1 VASSVSISHFNNL
14 RGSTPP
20 VPFPEAFTSGAV
32 WAFWVM
38 FGLAIA
44 GLVATLVFI
53 RSDEL
58 SPTVE
63 PVAVGVV

>member
-1 VASSVSISHFNNL
+1 M
-14 RGSTPP
+14 
-20 VPFPEAFTSGAV
+20 PFPEAFTSGAV

-58 SPTVE
+58 APTWRSRSPL
-63 PVAVGVV
+63 GVV